1 MALTLSY
8 CIIIIIIPTFR
19 YIRRPRHSATAVQS
33 LPTCPPSTWDM
44 AAENSHLCIKL
55 VRNTQH
61 LIAKCYST
69 RGLCAML
76 LLKGTIRR
84 MVSEQVRKSSWFL
97 LFVTFR
103 SVLIFSSAPDPEL
116 QCWSRPNLGWWSVP
130 GITFTRPLVVLL
142 VVLVVLV
149 TCYFISGCASPL
161 IFTRSWHLF
170 SDLLLLLIKPYLP
183 WFWLHGLSRFKDGE
197 ARMLSERIWHESIA
211 TGGVWVCAG
220 PWLCD
225 CVAR

>member
-19 YIRRPRHSATAVQS
+19 YIRRPRHSAAAVHS

-130 GITFTRPLVVLL
+130 GLAGCLGCFGYMLLHKWLWNPTFFYMFFTFIFWSITSADKTLL
-142 VVLVVLV
+142 
-149 TCYFISGCASPL
+149 AL
-161 IFTRSWHLF
+161 ILTPRSV
-170 SDLLLLLIKPYLP
+170 
-183 WFWLHGLSRFKDGE
+183 E
-197 ARMLSERIWHESIA
+197 
-211 TGGVWVCAG
+211 V
-220 PWLCD
+220 
-225 CVAR
+225 